1 MKTICLSLLFYLFLQ
16 PNAFSELRLSLNKSQ
31 YQTLKKRFPQP
42 FSKRFDLYIEAFNG
56 KNFLLEKNK
65 VKFRIKNSKKKSVIQ
80 VSKEV
85 EEKSLKCGP
94 HKVSWKKRIV
104 YESKSK
110 DLVRLLLF
118 KGYEIFKYINS
129 HDILPLNL
137 ALDFDFQIRALNF
150 KGKELLFQTLNKK
163 EPYILVPS
171 HTNKKYRKKRT
182 LKLGKGKRLHIVLGK
197 TLEKGKNGLF
207 ITTYEMEG
215 EGDPLNSEKKKH
227 YLKSFCRYLKKIAPS
242 NQDASEEV
250 GEKDINLELY
260 INKMPSFIFKKKKN

>member
-1 MKTICLSLLFYLFLQ
+1 MKTIGLSFLFYIFLH

-31 YQTLKKRFPQP
+31 YQILKKRFPQQ
-42 FSKRFDLYIEAFNG
+42 FSQRFDLYIEAFNG
-56 KNFLLEKNK
+56 TSFLLEKNK

-80 VSKEV
+80 VTKEI

-94 HKVSWKKRIV
+94 HKVSWTKRIV
-104 YESKSK
+104 YESKNK

-118 KGYEIFKYINS
+118 KGYETFKYLHSN
-129 HDILPLNL
+129 DILPLHL

-150 KGKELLFQTLNKK
+150 KGKELLFQTLEKK

-182 LKLGKGKRLHIVLGK
+182 LKLGKGKRLHIILGK

-207 ITTYEMEG
+207 ITTYEIEG
-215 EGDPLNSEKKKH
+215 EGTPFNSEKKKL
-227 YLKSFCRYLKKIAPS
+227 YLKSFCQYLKKIPPS
-242 NQDASEEV
+242 DQSSSEEIR
-250 GEKDINLELY
+250 EKNYNLELY
-260 INKMPSFIFKKKKN
+260 INKMPSFIFKKRKS